1 MNQLHEAV
9 LCRYIKVIKILFQ
22 GSAINVEFIKQSNM
36 HKIWL
41 HILDILLEATLPSL
55 KEMYNEKCRKN
66 STSNVQPL
74 FLMLGTEYAL
84 QGYRKRKE
92 LLIHIKL

>member
-55 KEMYNEKCRKN
+55 KEMYNEKMSKEQHFKCSATLSYAWYRICTARIQEKKRVTN
-66 STSNVQPL
+66 S
-74 FLMLGTEYAL
+74 Y
-84 QGYRKRKE
+84 
-92 LLIHIKL
+92 